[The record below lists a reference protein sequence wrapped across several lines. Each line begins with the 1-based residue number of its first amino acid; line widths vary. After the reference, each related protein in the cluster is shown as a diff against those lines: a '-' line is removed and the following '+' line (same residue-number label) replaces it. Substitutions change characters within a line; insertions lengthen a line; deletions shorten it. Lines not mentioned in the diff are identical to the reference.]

1 MAACTTYTSV
11 IVSGAGTTQA
21 NGTYLPAGLQ
31 SGNQVYTKDGNVNS
45 YPKLHRPSGTF
56 WSITTNTPFPGA
68 PLYYETAETIS
79 QCPPSGTAWSV
90 GPFGSADAPTV
101 IGITA
106 GPDCSIPANRCAFAA
121 GGESG
126 RSRFRRLVA
135 LGYV

>member
-1 MAACTTYTSV
+1 MIWQLV
-11 IVSGAGTTQA
+11 QHILVLL
-21 NGTYLPAGLQ
+21 YLELVLHKLTVPIYL
-31 SGNQVYTKDGNVNS
+31 QVYTKDGNVNS